1 MSRRRSRASAAL
13 LGMVSAVLL
22 PAIAFA
28 HPLGNFSVNHYA
40 GIVISSDAIS
50 LDVVVDTAEI
60 PTLDLLRNLD
70 QNGDG
75 TLQPAEATAAR
86 AGQCGTLA
94 GGLALTVNGAQLPLE
109 LTAAGLFQKPGAAD
123 LTTLRLVCEF
133 SAARPVSADTA
144 TVAFTDSVDIDR
156 VGWREIDIR
165 GNGVTIS
172 PTDLGQDVSNRL
184 TLYPADLLTRPLAES
199 AISVQAAPGGPILT
213 TPPVP
218 DAAPLTSST
227 AGVPMAPADG
237 QAGIGAGGGLA
248 GLIAFGDMSPLTVIL
263 GLLVAA
269 LVGAGHA
276 LSPGHGKTI
285 MAAYLVGTAGRPAHA
300 LLFGLTV
307 TVSHT
312 IGVLG
317 LALVVWLAADILPPE
332 RLYPILTV
340 ISGATVIIVGTAL
353 ISDLVRKRRHRESV
367 PTGHDHDHDHPHPH
381 AHPHPHPAS
390 GSGRRRLV
398 VLGAAGGL
406 VPSTAALVLLLGAVA
421 AGQPAYGVALALAF
435 GAGMAAVLG
444 GIGLALVQGRRW
456 IGARGA
462 SPVVGRWAS
471 GRLAAFGPWA
481 LAVTVLVGGVV
492 LTSQALVVSL

>member
-1 MSRRRSRASAAL
+1 
-13 LGMVSAVLL
+13 MVGAILL
-22 PAIAFA
+22 PAIALA

-60 PTLDLLRNLD
+60 PTLGLLRDLD

-75 TLQPAEATAAR
+75 TLSRRSRGRPGRVWTF
-86 AGQCGTLA
+86 A
-94 GGLALTVNGAQLPLE
+94 GGLALTVNGPSCPEPWWPGCFRSQALPTSPPSARLRI
-109 LTAAGLFQKPGAAD
+109 
-123 LTTLRLVCEF
+123 TLLGQ
-133 SAARPVSADTA
+133 RPHTA
-144 TVAFTDSVDIDR
+144 TVAFTDSVDVDR
-156 VGWREIDIR
+156 VGWREIVVR

-172 PTDLGQDVSNRL
+172 PAGLEQDVSTRL
-184 TLYPADLLTRPLAES
+184 TLYPADLLTRPLTES
-199 AISVQAAPGGPILT
+199 AISVQAAPGGPTLT
-213 TPPVP
+213 APPVP
-218 DAAPLTSST
+218 DATPLTSST
-227 AGVPMAPADG
+227 AGVPVAPADG
-237 QAGIGAGGGLA
+237 QATIGAGGGLA
-248 GLIAFGDMSPLTVIL
+248 GLISFGDMSPLTIIL

-276 LSPGHGKTI
+276 LSPGHGKTV

-353 ISDLVRKRRHRESV
+353 ISDLVRKRRRHESE
-367 PTGHDHDHDHPHPH
+367 PTKHDHPHDHPHPHPHPH
-381 AHPHPHPAS
+381 AHPHPHPDPS

-421 AGQPAYGVALALAF
+421 AGQPAYGIALALAF

-456 IGARGA
+456 IGARGT
-462 SPVVGRWAS
+462 SPIVGRWAS
-471 GRLAAFGPWA
+471 GRLATLGPWA